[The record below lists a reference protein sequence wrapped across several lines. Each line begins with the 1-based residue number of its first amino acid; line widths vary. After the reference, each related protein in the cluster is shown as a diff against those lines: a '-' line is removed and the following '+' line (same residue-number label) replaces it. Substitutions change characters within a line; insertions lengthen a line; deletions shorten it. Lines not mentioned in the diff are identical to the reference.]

1 MDSQEHFL
9 NSSNLNTGKNNNGDN
24 NSGDNN
30 SGDYNSGDYNGG
42 NRNSGDFNFGVF
54 NSGDWNSGSFNS
66 GDRNSGNYNSGIQ
79 NCGDGNSGDYNI
91 GDHNSGDWNKCNF
104 SSGCFNTAEPKIYMF
119 NKISD
124 WTYSDWMHSDAHF
137 LLSQIMDSEIKCRWL
152 EDMTDDEKINAAF
165 EMEKAAQKYDSRI
178 TVNSSVVAS
187 GVSTVYISNTK
198 GLELKEKS
206 NYLMAYV
213 EAMAEDKGET
223 KEKGELWIGSDIDE
237 FNPAMIA
244 ESVAEKVISSLGGSS
259 VESGK
264 KKVIIKNET
273 FADILE
279 CFCGNFYADNVQKG
293 FSLLKDRTGEKI
305 ASDNITVVDNPLL
318 EKGYATTAF
327 DSEGVA
333 TYSKN
338 IIENGVLKTY
348 LYNLKSAAKDGTK
361 STGNGFKAGFKGSVN
376 TSTTN
381 FYIEKGS
388 MTLEEMAES
397 VGEGILITDV
407 AGLHSGTN
415 SISGDFSVA
424 AEGFKIE
431 NGKITSPVNQITI
444 ASNFYDV
451 PKNIEI
457 IGCDLKFNSSAIGSP
472 SVVVKDMSVA
482 GL

>member
-1 MDSQEHFL
+1 MNINELKNSLFEKAREKGFKECEIYYSD
-9 NSSNLNTGKNNNGDN
+9 NSSFKVSVYKGNIEKYQNSQSGGFCFRGLYDDKMGYYFSENVEDPDIESVVENAIENSRILTGEDKEFIFEGSKEYADVNV
-24 NSGDNN
+24 
-30 SGDYNSGDYNGG
+30 YNE
-42 NRNSGDFNFGVF
+42 
-54 NSGDWNSGSFNS
+54 
-66 GDRNSGNYNSGIQ
+66 
-79 NCGDGNSGDYNI
+79 
-91 GDHNSGDWNKCNF
+91 KL
-104 SSGCFNTAEPKIYMF
+104 A
-119 NKISD
+119 
-124 WTYSDWMHSDAHF
+124 
-137 LLSQIMDSEIKCRWL
+137 
-152 EDMTDDEKINAAF
+152 DMTDDEKINAAF

-451 PKNIEI
+451 LKNIEI

>member
-1 MDSQEHFL
+1 MNINELKNSLFEKAREKGFKECEIYYSD
-9 NSSNLNTGKNNNGDN
+9 NSSFKVSVYKGNIEKYQNSQSGGFCFRGLYDDKMGYYFSENVEDPDIESVVENAIENSRILTGEDKEFIFEGSKEYADVNV
-24 NSGDNN
+24 
-30 SGDYNSGDYNGG
+30 YN
-42 NRNSGDFNFGVF
+42 
-54 NSGDWNSGSFNS
+54 
-66 GDRNSGNYNSGIQ
+66 
-79 NCGDGNSGDYNI
+79 
-91 GDHNSGDWNKCNF
+91 KKL
-104 SSGCFNTAEPKIYMF
+104 A
-119 NKISD
+119 
-124 WTYSDWMHSDAHF
+124 
-137 LLSQIMDSEIKCRWL
+137 
-152 EDMTDDEKINAAF
+152 DMTDDEKINAAF

-244 ESVAEKVISSLGGSS
+244 ESAAEKVISSLGGNS

-293 FSLLKDRTGEKI
+293 FSLLKGRTGEKI
-305 ASDNITVVDNPLL
+305 AADNITVVDNPLL

-338 IIENGVLKTY
+338 VIENGVLKTY

-381 FYIEKGS
+381 FYIKKGS
-388 MTLEEMAES
+388 MTPEEMAEF

-431 NGKITSPVNQITI
+431 NGKIASPVNQITI

-451 PKNIEI
+451 LKNIEI

>member
-1 MDSQEHFL
+1 MNINELKNSLFEKAREKGFKECEIYYSD
-9 NSSNLNTGKNNNGDN
+9 NSSFKVSVYKGNIEKYQNSQSGGFCFRGLYDDKMGYYFSENVEDPDIESVVENAIENSRILTGEDKEFIFEGSKEYADVNV
-24 NSGDNN
+24 
-30 SGDYNSGDYNGG
+30 YNE
-42 NRNSGDFNFGVF
+42 
-54 NSGDWNSGSFNS
+54 
-66 GDRNSGNYNSGIQ
+66 
-79 NCGDGNSGDYNI
+79 
-91 GDHNSGDWNKCNF
+91 KL
-104 SSGCFNTAEPKIYMF
+104 A
-119 NKISD
+119 
-124 WTYSDWMHSDAHF
+124 
-137 LLSQIMDSEIKCRWL
+137 
-152 EDMTDDEKINAAF
+152 DMTDDEKINAAF

-244 ESVAEKVISSLGGSS
+244 ESAAEKVISSLGGNS

-293 FSLLKDRTGEKI
+293 FSLLKGRTGEKI
-305 ASDNITVVDNPLL
+305 AADNITVVDNPLL

-338 IIENGVLKTY
+338 VIENGVLKTY

-388 MTLEEMAES
+388 MTPEEMAES

-451 PKNIEI
+451 LKNIEI

>member
-1 MDSQEHFL
+1 MNINELKNSLFEKAREKGFKECEIYYSD
-9 NSSNLNTGKNNNGDN
+9 NSSFKVSVYKGNIEKYQNSQSGGFCFRGLYDDKMGYYFSENVEDPDIESVVENAIENSRILTGEDKEFIFEGSKEYADVNV
-24 NSGDNN
+24 
-30 SGDYNSGDYNGG
+30 YN
-42 NRNSGDFNFGVF
+42 
-54 NSGDWNSGSFNS
+54 
-66 GDRNSGNYNSGIQ
+66 
-79 NCGDGNSGDYNI
+79 
-91 GDHNSGDWNKCNF
+91 KKL
-104 SSGCFNTAEPKIYMF
+104 A
-119 NKISD
+119 
-124 WTYSDWMHSDAHF
+124 
-137 LLSQIMDSEIKCRWL
+137 
-152 EDMTDDEKINAAF
+152 DMTDDEKINAAF

-244 ESVAEKVISSLGGSS
+244 ESAAEKVISSLGGNS

-293 FSLLKDRTGEKI
+293 FSLLKGRTGEKI
-305 ASDNITVVDNPLL
+305 AADNITVVDNPLL

-338 IIENGVLKTY
+338 VIENGVLKTY

-388 MTLEEMAES
+388 MTPEEMAEF

-431 NGKITSPVNQITI
+431 NGKIASPVNQITI

-451 PKNIEI
+451 LKNIEI

>member
-1 MDSQEHFL
+1 MNINELKNSLFEKAKEKGFKECEIYYSD
-9 NSSNLNTGKNNNGDN
+9 NSSFKVSVYKGNIEKYQNSQSGGFCFRGLYDNKMGYYFSENVEDPDIESVVENAIENSRILTGEDKEFIFEGSKKYADVNV
-24 NSGDNN
+24 
-30 SGDYNSGDYNGG
+30 YNE
-42 NRNSGDFNFGVF
+42 
-54 NSGDWNSGSFNS
+54 
-66 GDRNSGNYNSGIQ
+66 
-79 NCGDGNSGDYNI
+79 
-91 GDHNSGDWNKCNF
+91 KL
-104 SSGCFNTAEPKIYMF
+104 A
-119 NKISD
+119 
-124 WTYSDWMHSDAHF
+124 
-137 LLSQIMDSEIKCRWL
+137 
-152 EDMTDDEKINAAF
+152 DMTDDEKINAAF

-198 GLELKEKS
+198 GLDLKEKS

-244 ESVAEKVISSLGGSS
+244 ESAAEKVISSLGGSS

-293 FSLLKDRTGEKI
+293 FSLLKGRTGEKI
-305 ASDNITVVDNPLL
+305 AADNINVVDNPLL

-338 IIENGVLKTY
+338 VIENGVLKTY

-388 MTLEEMAES
+388 MTPEEMAES

-451 PKNIEI
+451 LKNIEI

>member
-1 MDSQEHFL
+1 MNINELKNSLFEKAKEKGFKECEIYYSD
-9 NSSNLNTGKNNNGDN
+9 NSSFKVSVYKGNIEKYQNSQSGGFCFRGLYDNKMGYYFSENVEDPDIESVVENAIENSRILTGEDKEFIFEGSKKYADVNV
-24 NSGDNN
+24 
-30 SGDYNSGDYNGG
+30 YNE
-42 NRNSGDFNFGVF
+42 
-54 NSGDWNSGSFNS
+54 
-66 GDRNSGNYNSGIQ
+66 
-79 NCGDGNSGDYNI
+79 
-91 GDHNSGDWNKCNF
+91 KL
-104 SSGCFNTAEPKIYMF
+104 A
-119 NKISD
+119 
-124 WTYSDWMHSDAHF
+124 
-137 LLSQIMDSEIKCRWL
+137 
-152 EDMTDDEKINAAF
+152 DMTDDVKINAAF

-244 ESVAEKVISSLGGSS
+244 ESAAEKVISSLGGSS

-279 CFCGNFYADNVQKG
+279 CFCSNFYADNVQKG
-293 FSLLKDRTGEKI
+293 FSLLKGRTGEKI
-305 ASDNITVVDNPLL
+305 AADNITVVDNPLL

-338 IIENGVLKTY
+338 VIENGILKTY
-348 LYNLKSAAKDGTK
+348 LYNLKSAAKDSTK

-451 PKNIEI
+451 LKNIEI

>member
-1 MDSQEHFL
+1 MNINELKNSLFEKAREKGFKECEIYYSD
-9 NSSNLNTGKNNNGDN
+9 NSSFKVSVYKGNIEKYQNSQSGGFCFRGLYDDKMGYYFSENVEDPDIESVVENAIENSRILTGEDKEFIFEGSKEYADVNV
-24 NSGDNN
+24 
-30 SGDYNSGDYNGG
+30 YNE
-42 NRNSGDFNFGVF
+42 
-54 NSGDWNSGSFNS
+54 
-66 GDRNSGNYNSGIQ
+66 
-79 NCGDGNSGDYNI
+79 
-91 GDHNSGDWNKCNF
+91 KL
-104 SSGCFNTAEPKIYMF
+104 A
-119 NKISD
+119 
-124 WTYSDWMHSDAHF
+124 
-137 LLSQIMDSEIKCRWL
+137 
-152 EDMTDDEKINAAF
+152 DMTDDEKINAAF

-338 IIENGVLKTY
+338 VIENGVLKTY

-451 PKNIEI
+451 LKNIEI

>member
-1 MDSQEHFL
+1 MNINELKNSLFEKAREKGFKECEIYYSD
-9 NSSNLNTGKNNNGDN
+9 NSSFKVSVYKGNIEKYQNSQSGGFCFRGLYEDKMGYYFSENVEDPDIESVVENAIENSRILTGEDKEFIFEGSKKYADVNV
-24 NSGDNN
+24 
-30 SGDYNSGDYNGG
+30 YNE
-42 NRNSGDFNFGVF
+42 
-54 NSGDWNSGSFNS
+54 
-66 GDRNSGNYNSGIQ
+66 
-79 NCGDGNSGDYNI
+79 
-91 GDHNSGDWNKCNF
+91 KL
-104 SSGCFNTAEPKIYMF
+104 A
-119 NKISD
+119 
-124 WTYSDWMHSDAHF
+124 
-137 LLSQIMDSEIKCRWL
+137 
-152 EDMTDDEKINAAF
+152 DMTDDEKINAAF

-213 EAMAEDKGET
+213 EAMAEDNGET

-244 ESVAEKVISSLGGSS
+244 ESAAEKVISSLGGNS

-293 FSLLKDRTGEKI
+293 FSLLKGRTGEKI
-305 ASDNITVVDNPLL
+305 AADNITVVDNPLL

-338 IIENGVLKTY
+338 VIENGVLKTY

-388 MTLEEMAES
+388 MTIEEMAED

-451 PKNIEI
+451 LKNIEI

-472 SVVVKDMSVA
+472 SVVVKDISVA

>member
-1 MDSQEHFL
+1 MNINELKNYLFEKAREKSFKECEIYYSD
-9 NSSNLNTGKNNNGDN
+9 NSSFKVSVYKGNIEKYQNSQSGGFCFRGLYDDKMGYYFSENVEDPDIESVVENAIENSRILTGEDKEFIFEGSKEYADVNV
-24 NSGDNN
+24 
-30 SGDYNSGDYNGG
+30 YNE
-42 NRNSGDFNFGVF
+42 
-54 NSGDWNSGSFNS
+54 
-66 GDRNSGNYNSGIQ
+66 
-79 NCGDGNSGDYNI
+79 
-91 GDHNSGDWNKCNF
+91 KL
-104 SSGCFNTAEPKIYMF
+104 A
-119 NKISD
+119 
-124 WTYSDWMHSDAHF
+124 
-137 LLSQIMDSEIKCRWL
+137 
-152 EDMTDDEKINAAF
+152 DMTDDEKINAAF

-451 PKNIEI
+451 LKNIEI

>member
-1 MDSQEHFL
+1 MNINELKNSLFEKAREKGFKECEIYYSD
-9 NSSNLNTGKNNNGDN
+9 NSSFKVSVYKGNIEKYQNSQSGGFCFRGLYDDKMGYYFSENVEDPDIESVVENAIENSRILTGEDKEFIFEGSKEYADVNV
-24 NSGDNN
+24 
-30 SGDYNSGDYNGG
+30 YN
-42 NRNSGDFNFGVF
+42 
-54 NSGDWNSGSFNS
+54 
-66 GDRNSGNYNSGIQ
+66 
-79 NCGDGNSGDYNI
+79 
-91 GDHNSGDWNKCNF
+91 KKL
-104 SSGCFNTAEPKIYMF
+104 A
-119 NKISD
+119 
-124 WTYSDWMHSDAHF
+124 
-137 LLSQIMDSEIKCRWL
+137 
-152 EDMTDDEKINAAF
+152 DMTDDEKINAAF

-244 ESVAEKVISSLGGSS
+244 ESAAEKVISSLGGNS

-293 FSLLKDRTGEKI
+293 FSLLKGRTGEKI
-305 ASDNITVVDNPLL
+305 AADNITVVDNPLL

-338 IIENGVLKTY
+338 VIENGVLKTY

-381 FYIEKGS
+381 FYIKKGS
-388 MTLEEMAES
+388 MTLEEMAEF

-431 NGKITSPVNQITI
+431 NGKIASPVNQITI

-451 PKNIEI
+451 LKNIEI

>member
-1 MDSQEHFL
+1 MDINELKNFL
-9 NSSNLNTGKNNNGDN
+9 FEKAKEKGFEECEIYYSDNSSFKVSVYKGNIEKYQNSQSGGFCFRGLYEGKMGYYFSENVENPDVESVVKNAIE
-24 NSGDNN
+24 NSKILAGEDKEFIFEGSEKYPDVNV
-30 SGDYNSGDYNGG
+30 YNEKLANMS
-42 NRNSGDFNFGVF
+42 
-54 NSGDWNSGSFNS
+54 
-66 GDRNSGNYNSGIQ
+66 
-79 NCGDGNSGDYNI
+79 
-91 GDHNSGDWNKCNF
+91 
-104 SSGCFNTAEPKIYMF
+104 
-119 NKISD
+119 
-124 WTYSDWMHSDAHF
+124 
-137 LLSQIMDSEIKCRWL
+137 
-152 EDMTDDEKINAAF
+152 DDEKIKAAF
-165 EMEKAAQKYDSRI
+165 EMERAAQEYDDRI

-237 FNPAMIA
+237 FNPAA
-244 ESVAEKVISSLGGSS
+244 VAKSAAEKVMSSLGGNS
-259 VESGK
+259 VASGN

-279 CFCGNFYADNVQKG
+279 CFCGNFYAENVQKG
-293 FSLLKDRTGEKI
+293 FSLLKGKIGEKI
-305 ASDNITVVDNPLL
+305 ASDNLTVVDNPLI

-338 IIENGVLKTY
+338 VIEKGVLKTY
-348 LYNLKSAAKDGTK
+348 LYNLKSAAKDRVK
-361 STGNGFKAGFKGSVN
+361 STGNGFKPGFKGSVS

-381 FYIEKGS
+381 FYIEKGH
-388 MTLEEMAES
+388 MNLDEMAEAI
-397 VGEGILITDV
+397 GEGILITDV

-431 NGKITSPVNQITI
+431 KGKITSPVNQITI

-451 PKNIEI
+451 LNNIEI
-457 IGCDLKFNSSAIGSP
+457 IGCDLKFNSSAIGTP
-472 SVVVKDMSVA
+472 SVAVKDVSVA

>member
-1 MDSQEHFL
+1 MNINELKNSLFEKAREKGFKECEIYYSD
-9 NSSNLNTGKNNNGDN
+9 NSSFKVSVYKGNIEKYQNSQSGGFCFRGLYDDKMGYYFSENVEDPDIESVVENAIENSRILTGEDKEFIFEGSKEYADVNV
-24 NSGDNN
+24 
-30 SGDYNSGDYNGG
+30 YN
-42 NRNSGDFNFGVF
+42 
-54 NSGDWNSGSFNS
+54 
-66 GDRNSGNYNSGIQ
+66 
-79 NCGDGNSGDYNI
+79 
-91 GDHNSGDWNKCNF
+91 KKL
-104 SSGCFNTAEPKIYMF
+104 A
-119 NKISD
+119 
-124 WTYSDWMHSDAHF
+124 
-137 LLSQIMDSEIKCRWL
+137 
-152 EDMTDDEKINAAF
+152 DMTDDEKINAAF

-206 NYLMAYV
+206 NYLIAYV

-244 ESVAEKVISSLGGSS
+244 ESAAEKVISSLGGSS

-279 CFCGNFYADNVQKG
+279 CFSGNFYADNVQKG

-388 MTLEEMAES
+388 MTPEEMAES

-451 PKNIEI
+451 LKNIEI